1 MAEKS
6 AFENLPDSGWTKEQL
21 TGKHVSFPNNGAGGG
36 GSSSPSKSGKD
47 KIDPMLWGRPGHL
60 SEAEADTYVSRYR
73 ESVDTG
79 TIFFDVVLLAV
90 PLLLRFPVLV
100 LK

>member
-21 TGKHVSFPNNGAGGG
+21 TGKHVSFPNNGG

-60 SEAEADTYVSRYR
+60 SEAEADTYVSR
-73 ESVDTG
+73 VDNARVS
-79 TIFFDVVLLAV
+79 IL
-90 PLLLRFPVLV
+90 VLV
-100 LK
+100 LMWFF